1 MSAPRVFFRVLL
13 VAVACVTT
21 IAPSAAAPLRDD
33 TLAPASGD
41 PAPAMQPLKKLAS
54 LRLRLRDGTKLVGK
68 ATAFNGEGF
77 EFMPDAAS
85 GEAAPVARTVRWL
98 EVLPA
103 DLEGAASKILDE
115 KRAEE
120 LLLKGELLIV
130 AGREKAGITALER
143 AVKLDA
149 ALKARAN
156 EARDRAVATVA
167 DAAHAEQLAK
177 LREMSARIPKA
188 GPTEPWPVR
197 TRAEQEA
204 AVATMKARAE
214 EICRI
219 SGMQAVPIETK
230 YFLLYAAAKPEAVK
244 ECARCLDA
252 MYEAVLE
259 LFGIPPGLNLFWG
272 KAVVLLQPN
281 QEKFRLVEQAAFG
294 QMTPPGVVG
303 LCHQIGPQVFVNI
316 FWIDDQDLF
325 DSTLIHEAVH
335 GIVHRYHSP
344 ARLPDWA
351 NEGLSE
357 YIAAITFKTSP
368 VDKSRRPQ
376 ALDFIRSGG
385 SVADVMRLSYRNRTW
400 PGPEAIGYA
409 VGYVVV
415 ELMIRQQPQKFGAWL
430 RAIKGGKDWETA
442 LREDF
447 GYTVEA
453 FAQTATDFYRRS
465 K

>member
-1 MSAPRVFFRVLL
+1 
-13 VAVACVTT
+13 
-21 IAPSAAAPLRDD
+21 
-33 TLAPASGD
+33 
-41 PAPAMQPLKKLAS
+41 MQPLKKPVSVRA
-54 LRLRLRDGTKLVGK
+54 RLRDGAKIAGK
-68 ATAFNGEGF
+68 ASAFDGDGF
-77 EFMPDAAS
+77 EFTPDAAK
-85 GEAAPVARTVRWL
+85 GDAQPAARTVRWL
-98 EVLPA
+98 DVLPG
-103 DLEGAASKILDE
+103 DLESLAAKLLDE
-115 KRAEE
+115 KRAAE
-120 LLLKGELLIV
+120 LLLKGELLFM
-130 AGREKAGITALER
+130 AGRVKPGAAAIER

-149 ALKARAN
+149 SLKDRAEAARARA
-156 EARDRAVATVA
+156 EATLLDL
-167 DAAHAEQLAK
+167 AHAEQVAK
-177 LREMSARIPKA
+177 FREMSSRIPNA
-188 GPTEPWPVR
+188 GTLAPWPVP

-204 AVATMKARAE
+204 AVATMKSRAE

-219 SGMQAVPIETK
+219 SGMQAVPVETR
-230 YFLLYAAAKPEAVK
+230 YFLLYAATKPEAVA
-244 ECARCLDA
+244 ECARSLDA

-316 FWIDDQDLF
+316 FWTDDQDLF

-368 VDKSRRPQ
+368 VDRGRRPQ
-376 ALDFIRSGG
+376 ALDFIRGGG
-385 SVADVMRLSYRNRTW
+385 SVADVMRLSYRNGTW
-400 PGPEAIGYA
+400 PGPEAVGYA

-415 ELMIRQQPQKFGAWL
+415 ELMIRQQPLKFGAWL
-430 RAIKGGKDWETA
+430 RAIKGGKDWEAA

>member
-1 MSAPRVFFRVLL
+1 MSAPRDLFRLLL
-13 VAVACVTT
+13 VAAACAVATM
-21 IAPSAAAPLRDD
+21 PSAAAPLRDD
-33 TLAPASGD
+33 TPAPASGD
-41 PAPAMQPLKKLAS
+41 PAPAMQPLKKPAS
-54 LRLRLRDGTKLVGK
+54 LRLRLRDGKKLVGK

-77 EFMPDAAS
+77 EFMPDAAR
-85 GEAAPVARTVRWL
+85 GEAAPAARTVRWL
-98 EVLPA
+98 DVLPA
-103 DLEGAASKILDE
+103 DLEGAAGKILDE

-188 GPTEPWPVR
+188 GPVEPWPVL

-204 AVATMKARAE
+204 AVAAMKARAE

-219 SGMQAVPIETK
+219 SGMQAVPVETK

-244 ECARCLDA
+244 ECARSLDA

-303 LCHQIGPQVFVNI
+303 LCHQIGPQVFANI

-325 DSTLIHEAVH
+325 VSTL
-335 GIVHRYHSP
+335 
-344 ARLPDWA
+344 
-351 NEGLSE
+351 
-357 YIAAITFKTSP
+357 FKTSP